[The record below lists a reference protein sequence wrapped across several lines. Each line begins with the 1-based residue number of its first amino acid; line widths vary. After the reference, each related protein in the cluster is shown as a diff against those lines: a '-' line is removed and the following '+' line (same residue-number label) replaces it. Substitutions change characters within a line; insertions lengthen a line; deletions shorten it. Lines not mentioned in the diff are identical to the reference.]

1 MEGKI
6 LQPVLSRMGRFKK
19 DVSISAITAGFV
31 ATMVSYA
38 GPLLII
44 LQAAKVANLSDAQV
58 SSWIWAVSFGSGLT
72 CILLS
77 AWFKTPLITAYSTPG
92 AVLLVSSF
100 AYYSYSDSIGAFVV
114 SALITTILGLSGLFS
129 KIMQYIPQSI
139 TTAMLAGI
147 LLQFGIDVFVSFNQ
161 SPALVI
167 PMFVC
172 FLLMKRWFN
181 RFAVIIT
188 LCIGIIVAYSLHRL
202 HFANVNISI
211 VEPVFTNPTFSFH
224 ALIGLGIPLCIVN
237 MTSQNAPGIA
247 VLRADG
253 YKTPASPLVA
263 TTGIAS
269 LIFSLFGSHGI
280 TLAAITA
287 AICTGKEAH
296 IDQAKRYIAGIAC
309 GTFYLLFGI
318 FGATITS
325 VFSAFPK
332 ELTTVIAGLALFA
345 SLSSSLSSAMAEV
358 SKRDSALITFLV
370 TASGLSI
377 AGVGSA
383 FWGLI
388 AGVLTNL
395 ILTGDAKKLFLIKP
409 LATVTTKNDRKISE

>member
-1 MEGKI
+1 MVVKEQVQQVNTWKRLKEDI
-6 LQPVLSRMGRFKK
+6 
-19 DVSISAITAGFV
+19 SISAVTAGLI

-44 LQAAKVANLSDAQV
+44 LQAAKVANLSDGLL

-77 AWFKTPLITAYSTPG
+77 IWFKTPVITAFSTPG

-100 AYYSYSDSIGAFVV
+100 EHYSFSDSIGAFLL
-114 SALITTILGLSGLFS
+114 SAVMISILGFTGLFS
-129 KIMQYIPQSI
+129 KIMNRIPQSI

-147 LLQFGIDVFVSFNQ
+147 LLKFGVDVFVSLKQ
-161 SPALVI
+161 SPLMVI
-167 PMFVC
+167 PMFIC
-172 FLLMKRWFN
+172 FLLARRWLP
-181 RFAVIIT
+181 RYAVILT
-188 LCIGIIVAYSLHRL
+188 LVVGLAMALGFHHLNFGNVHMSL
-202 HFANVNISI
+202 VKPI
-211 VEPVFTNPTFSFH
+211 FTAPTFSLN
-224 ALIGLGIPLCIVN
+224 ALVGLGIPLCIVN
-237 MTSQNAPGIA
+237 MTSQNAPGIG

-269 LIFSLFGSHGI
+269 ILSAPFGSHGI

-296 IDQAKRYIAGIAC
+296 NNLNKRYIAGISC

-318 FGATITS
+318 FGAAITS
-325 VFSAFPK
+325 VFSALPN
-332 ELTTVIAGLALFA
+332 ELITVIAGVALFA
-345 SLSSSLSSAMAEV
+345 SLSSSLSSALSV
-358 SKRDSALITFLV
+358 TTQRDSALITFLV
-370 TASGLSI
+370 TVSGFSV

-388 AGVLTNL
+388 AGVIANL
-395 ILTGDAKKLFLIKP
+395 ILTGNVRRFFAKKHIESP
-409 LATVTTKNDRKISE
+409 VSTSVND

>member
-1 MEGKI
+1 MIEKHQI
-6 LQPVLSRMGRFKK
+6 QHLEPSPMGRFSR
-19 DVSISAITAGFV
+19 DISISAITAGLI

-44 LQAAKVANLSDAQV
+44 LQAAKVANLSEALL

-77 AWFKTPLITAYSTPG
+77 AWFKTPVITAFSTPG

-100 AYYSYSDSIGAFVV
+100 SHYSYSDAIGAFLL
-114 SALITTILGLSGLFS
+114 SAMIISILGFSGLFS
-129 KIMQYIPQSI
+129 TIMKRMPQSI

-147 LLQFGIDVFVSFNQ
+147 LLKFGVDVFVSLKQ
-161 SPALVI
+161 SPLMVV
-167 PMFVC
+167 PMVLC
-172 FLLMKRWFN
+172 FLLAKRWYP
-181 RFAVIIT
+181 RYAVIIT
-188 LCIGIIVAYSLHRL
+188 LCIGVVVAYSIHRL
-202 HFANVNISI
+202 HFGNVNISLVKPI
-211 VEPVFTNPTFSFH
+211 FTKPTFSLD
-224 ALIGLGIPLCIVN
+224 ALIGLGIPLCLVN
-237 MTSQNAPGIA
+237 MASQNAPGIG

-253 YKTPASPLVA
+253 YNTQPSPLVA
-263 TTGIAS
+263 ATGIAS
-269 LIFSLFGSHGI
+269 ILSAVFGSHGI

-296 IDQAKRYIAGIAC
+296 NDPKKRYIAGISC

-318 FGATITS
+318 FGATIAS

-332 ELTTVIAGLALFA
+332 ELIAVIAGVALFA
-345 SLSSSLSSAMAEV
+345 SLSSSLSSALNEV
-358 SKRDSALITFLV
+358 SQRDSALITFLTTV
-370 TASGLSI
+370 SGISI

-388 AGVLTNL
+388 AGVLTNV
-395 ILTGDAKKLFLIKP
+395 ILSGDIKKFIAKFYC
-409 LATVTTKNDRKISE
+409 S